1 MAASTLDDRL
11 KRAVD
16 SLGDRLRDEITR
28 ELRMVTE
35 ELSAEAHAQR
45 EAAVQ
50 SAIAGISSVASQT
63 PLPEPEDRRVLNAV
77 RALDD
82 AASLSAVLD
91 TLVDRAS
98 REASRA
104 GVLLVRAD
112 RVRGWRDD
120 SAIDGSLA
128 EANIVAEAVRTRQA
142 ASTRAAGTMMPWFTG
157 AAAGAELHA
166 FPLALQ
172 GDVVAVLYTEGG
184 NPVTLEILARHAARV
199 LESLTAFK
207 AARAVAGA
215 SPSAAEPRAAEI
227 PAPVDDEQTAARR
240 YARLLVSEIKLYH
253 SDAVEA
259 GQRER
264 DLSDRLGGE
273 IARARSLYGA
283 RVPAHVLHAADYF
296 RDELVRTLAGGD
308 ASLLVDVSAA

>member
-1 MAASTLDDRL
+1 
-11 KRAVD
+11 
-16 SLGDRLRDEITR
+16 
-28 ELRMVTE
+28 MVTE
-35 ELSAEAHAQR
+35 ELSAEAHAER

-50 SAIAGISSVASQT
+50 SAIAGISSAIVASHT
-63 PLPEPEDRRVLNAV
+63 PLQEPEDARVLDAI
-77 RALDD
+77 RTLDD
-82 AASLSAVLD
+82 ALSLSAVLD
-91 TLVDRAS
+91 TLVARAS

-104 GVLLVRAD
+104 GVLLVRTD
-112 RVRGWRDD
+112 RLRGWRDEG
-120 SAIDGSLA
+120 SIDGSLA
-128 EANIVAEAVRTRQA
+128 EADIVAEAVRTRQA
-142 ASTRAAGTMMPWFTG
+142 ASTRAAGTTPWFTG
-157 AAAGAELHA
+157 AAVGAELHA
-166 FPLALQ
+166 FPLSLQ
-172 GDVVAVLYTEGG
+172 RDVVAVLYTEGG

-215 SPSAAEPRAAEI
+215 PSVAEARATAEI
-227 PAPVDDEQTAARR
+227 SAPAGDDETAARR
-240 YARLLVSEIKLYH
+240 YAQLLVSEIKLYH